1 MPKPIK
7 ARAKERLQ
15 RALDA
20 IPGLKQA
27 KYDSPEFEKWERDTK
42 VAIDYAFEGSPS
54 KTQDFA
60 AIRYSPFAFVAGA
73 TSDFQRPYVRG
84 LESAAAVLQSMIEEI
99 EEYWEEDGD
108 QEPTS
113 SKVPE
118 ILERTNTNEV
128 FMHRRFCGPLWGRRY
143 SNRAG
148 SPLHC
153 GGRHTL
159 VWPGNWDFTGPRGSM
174 AA

>member
-54 KTQDFA
+54 KT
-60 AIRYSPFAFVAGA
+60 S
-73 TSDFQRPYVRG
+73 
-84 LESAAAVLQSMIEEI
+84 
-99 EEYWEEDGD
+99 
-108 QEPTS
+108 
-113 SKVPE
+113 
-118 ILERTNTNEV
+118 
-128 FMHRRFCGPLWGRRY
+128 RFCRHPVLSVCFCGRCNVRL
-143 SNRAG
+143 SNTIR
-148 SPLHC
+148 
-153 GGRHTL
+153 
-159 VWPGNWDFTGPRGSM
+159 
-174 AA
+174 